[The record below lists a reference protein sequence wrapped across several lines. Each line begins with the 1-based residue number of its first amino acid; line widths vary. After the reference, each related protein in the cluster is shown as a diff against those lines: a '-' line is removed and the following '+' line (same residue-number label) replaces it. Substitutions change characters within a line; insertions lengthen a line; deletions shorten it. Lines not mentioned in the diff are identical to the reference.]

1 MGGFKWIVLVA
12 IATLA
17 VLTHAI
23 AHPDGAL
30 DTEQC
35 TYNNILLMGKVRVV
49 ERFADIKV
57 RVVDSFPDLNVQQ
70 VAHFP
75 DTCGKWQMVDTFPDF
90 TIQYVDSFPDLEIR
104 WVDSFPG
111 IP

>member
-1 MGGFKWIVLVA
+1 MSGLKWLVLGA

-17 VLTHAI
+17 VLTNAI
-23 AHPDGAL
+23 ARTDSAIE
-30 DTEQC
+30 TEQC
-35 TYNNILLMGKVRVV
+35 TYNNIPLMGKVRVV

-57 RVVDSFPDLNVQQ
+57 GVVDSFPDLNVQQ